1 MTSVTSALL
10 EVTKLPPFQRILV
23 ISDNRAMQSKLQQL
37 FQVEGYGVEIVDRV
51 NEVQKLLRNVPPSAL
66 VLDLQMAG
74 VSPRRLFEETGLV
87 DPMVPVIVLGES
99 SSVMERVLFLELG
112 ASDYMVKPFN
122 DKELLARI
130 RAVLRRSH
138 GHDAEVFAFGE
149 VHADFRKMEVRR
161 QGRLVPLTAMEFKV
175 LKFMIRNAERA
186 IGREELLNEVW
197 GYQNYPTTR
206 TVDNHI
212 LKLRQKLEPD
222 PSYPVHFVT
231 IQCIGYRFMPQGAA
245 DRVF

>member
-1 MTSVTSALL
+1 MPTCDITPGVLW
-10 EVTKLPPFQRILV
+10 LV
-23 ISDNRAMQSKLQQL
+23 NP
-37 FQVEGYGVEIVDRV
+37 V
-51 NEVQKLLRNVPPSAL
+51 VPA
-66 VLDLQMAG
+66 
-74 VSPRRLFEETGLV
+74 
-87 DPMVPVIVLGES
+87 IVLGAS
-99 SSVMERVLFLELG
+99 SSVMERILLLELG
-112 ASDYMVKPFN
+112 ASDYLVKPFN
-122 DKELLARI
+122 GKELLARI
-130 RAVLRRSH
+130 HVVLRRSQ

-175 LKFMIRNAERA
+175 LKFMIRNADRA

-212 LKLRQKLEPD
+212 LRLRQKLEPD

-231 IQCIGYRFMPQGAA
+231 IQCVGYRFLPKGLAA
-245 DRVF
+245 SLM